1 MFVIAEGVEIKEAA
15 CGKQRDRWVGGVG
28 GVGGV
33 DRGCLSGEA
42 GDLEVGAL

>member
-28 GVGGV
+28 GV